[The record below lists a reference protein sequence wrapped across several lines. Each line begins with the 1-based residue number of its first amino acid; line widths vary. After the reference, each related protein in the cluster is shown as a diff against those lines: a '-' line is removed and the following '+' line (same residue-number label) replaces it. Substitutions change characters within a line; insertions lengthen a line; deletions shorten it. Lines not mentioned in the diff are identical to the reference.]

1 MTNIPYPLALYTMK
15 IITTKKAAKIL
26 GVSQSRIRQLIRDGK
41 IHANKVDGSIWVI
54 DNDSFQE
61 FIQKPRPAGRQR
73 RK

>member
-15 IITTKKAAKIL
+15 IITTKKAATIL

-41 IHANKVDGSIWVI
+41 IMANKVDGSIWVI
-54 DNDSFQE
+54 DNDSFQK
-61 FIQKPRPAGRQR
+61 FIQKPRPAGRPR